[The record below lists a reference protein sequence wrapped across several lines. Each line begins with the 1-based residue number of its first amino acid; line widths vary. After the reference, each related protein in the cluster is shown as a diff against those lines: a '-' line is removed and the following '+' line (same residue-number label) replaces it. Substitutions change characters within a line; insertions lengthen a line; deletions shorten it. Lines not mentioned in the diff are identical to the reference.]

1 MTHITLSKK
10 TTAKPCL
17 EFYSD
22 GECDARRVTIEN
34 YPFRIGR
41 AESADLR
48 VESVEVSREH
58 AEIRER
64 NGMWL
69 VRDLGSTNGTQVNGK
84 PIEEM
89 LLADGDILKVA
100 ETEMTFIASAASQFQ
115 RMVTQPIQS
124 RKVAPALYALPPEV
138 AAIRMMTEATLRQVI
153 PTQLLA
159 ATSLRRGVT
168 EAYLSPTTAN
178 AKQQPIL
185 DQPHVVGERYRELE
199 RTRALEL
206 AIKRNDSQRLYL
218 AVGSADIEAPHRLF
232 SNLKQLQGLLPGGWE
247 LGILISLPTDV
258 DILRISE
265 VYQDAREHELRVA
278 FDEFQGNG
286 AQVLHLKSLLPD
298 YLVLAAN
305 MTNDLTFDAPAA
317 AAAGIATGCL
327 RRTCDQTGA
336 ALQPIRTHGSTL
348 SRNRLRPGAD
358 GLVAHFGVECRFA
371 RDSLTAHSSYVPRFD
386 LCRSASKR
394 VTLCCPATC

>member
-1 MTHITLSKK
+1 VRPPDGQCPPLLATTVTHITLSKK
-10 TTAKPCL
+10 TTTKPCL

-22 GECDARRVTIEN
+22 GSGEARRVTIEN

-41 AESADLR
+41 TESADLR

-58 AEIRER
+58 AEITER

-84 PIEEM
+84 PIQEM

-124 RKVAPALYALPPEV
+124 RKVTPAPYSLPPEV
-138 AAIRMMTEATLRQVI
+138 AAIRIMTEATLRQVI
-153 PTQLLA
+153 PTKLLA
-159 ATSLRRGVT
+159 VTSLRCGIT
-168 EAYLSPTTAN
+168 EAYFSPATTN

-185 DQPHVVGERYRELE
+185 DQPHAVGERFRELE
-199 RTRALEL
+199 RSRGLEA
-206 AIKRNDSQRLYL
+206 AIKRTDARRLYL
-218 AVGSADIEAPHRLF
+218 AVGSADIESPHRLF
-232 SNLKQLQGLLPGGWE
+232 SHLKQLQSQLPAGWE
-247 LGILISLPTDV
+247 LGITISLPTDV
-258 DILRISE
+258 DILRITE

-298 YLVLAAN
+298 YLVLAAK
-305 MTNDLTFDAPAA
+305 MTNDLTSLRQP
-317 AAAGIATGCL
+317 L
-327 RRTCDQTGA
+327 RRLESLLA
-336 ALQPIRTHGSTL
+336 ACEELAIKPVLPCNESEHTMALCQEIG
-348 SRNRLRPGAD
+348 
-358 GLVAHFGVECRFA
+358 
-371 RDSLTAHSSYVPRFD
+371 FD
-386 LCRSASKR
+386 LVLMASSRVSAPTSDMR
-394 VTLCCPATC
+394 VTA